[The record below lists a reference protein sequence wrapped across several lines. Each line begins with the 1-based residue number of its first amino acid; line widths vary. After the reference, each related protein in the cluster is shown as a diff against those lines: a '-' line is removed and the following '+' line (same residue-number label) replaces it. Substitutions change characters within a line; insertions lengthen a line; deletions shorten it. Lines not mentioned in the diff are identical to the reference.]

1 MDRDQQETD
10 SLMQELRAQYAAQT
24 APQTEPAA
32 LTRSNAAEV
41 DRLLVRQAKLLEDIE
56 RFRIAINTFQM
67 PADQRKDLLYLQL
80 RQDMGRVLADKEDEY
95 RKNETALMRLRSGGR
110 RRKSKRRKHKK
121 SNRRRTS
128 RRR

>member
-10 SLMQELRAQYAAQT
+10 GLMQELRAQYAAQT
-24 APQTEPAA
+24 APQTVPAA
-32 LTRSNAAEV
+32 LPVSNATEA

-56 RFRIAINTFQM
+56 RFRIAIDTFQM
-67 PADQRKDLLYLQL
+67 PADQSKDLLYLQL
-80 RQDMGRVLADKEDEY
+80 RQDMGMVLADKEDEY

-110 RRKSKRRKHKK
+110 RRKSKRKKHRK
-121 SNRRRTS
+121 SRRMRTS

>member
-1 MDRDQQETD
+1 
-10 SLMQELRAQYAAQT
+10 MQELRAQYAAQT

-32 LTRSNAAEV
+32 LPVSNATEV

-56 RFRIAINTFQM
+56 RFRIAIDTFQM

-80 RQDMGRVLADKEDEY
+80 RQDMGMVLADKEDEY
-95 RKNETALMRLRSGGR
+95 GKNVTTLRSLQSGGR
-110 RRKSKRRKHKK
+110 RRKSKRKKHRKSK
-121 SNRRRTS
+121 RRRTS